1 MVKVS
6 ANEMVPDES
15 PEKST
20 IVGSGQEEHLLAPHH
35 QQTEHV
41 NGQFVDDL
49 NPSSFQRSEVG
60 QRVPKPEV
68 EKVLPRRLE
77 LRPNFGRICGHSRP
91 LVHESSHVMLA
102 ERAAAGRRGAF

>member
-20 IVGSGQEEHLLAPHH
+20 VVGSGQEEHLLAPHH

-91 LVHESSHVMLA
+91 LVRISGSSLEQA
-102 ERAAAGRRGAF
+102 PAAGRRGAF